1 MGRCFVCGF
10 ELGVLDILRLINKRI
25 VIVLM
30 EGGDVVRRKIKL
42 LSLKDKLF
50 ILKGFLGFIE
60 DKIIFIWKI
69 FRCFCLVVIDR
80 FVLWYC

>member
-50 ILKGFLGFIE
+50 ILKGFLGFI
-60 DKIIFIWKI
+60 
-69 FRCFCLVVIDR
+69 
-80 FVLWYC
+80 